1 MTESAISN
9 IISNWVRYY
18 MNYREE
24 AERLFE
30 NLRIIYSLPAQRKML
45 SLTRGELCVLASLI
59 VHGDSTPSEISSY
72 TDSSSAHVAKILRNL
87 ASKGEINRSKDPRD
101 GRSVIIS
108 ITEKGQQQVRNIYD
122 SIIEY
127 MTDILEQLKK
137 DDTDNLL
144 KITERII
151 GIQEAAE

>member
-1 MTESAISN
+1 MD
-9 IISNWVRYY
+9 
-18 MNYREE
+18 YRKE

-45 SLTRGELCVLASLI
+45 SLTRGELCVLTSLI
-59 VHGDSTPSEISSY
+59 VHGNSTPSELISY

-87 ASKGEINRSKDPRD
+87 ASKGEINRIKDTND

-108 ITEKGQQQVRNIYD
+108 ITEKGRQQIKEIYD

-127 MTDILEQLKK
+127 MTAILTQLQEN
-137 DDTDNLL
+137 DTASLL
-144 KITERII
+144 KVTDRII
-151 GIQEAAE
+151 GIQEVTE

>member
-1 MTESAISN
+1 MD
-9 IISNWVRYY
+9 
-18 MNYREE
+18 YRKE

-45 SLTRGELCVLASLI
+45 SLTRGELCVLTSLI
-59 VHGDSTPSEISSY
+59 VHGNSTPSELISY

-87 ASKGEINRSKDPRD
+87 ASKGEINRIKDTND

-108 ITEKGQQQVRNIYD
+108 VTEKGRQQIKEIYD

-127 MTDILEQLKK
+127 MTAILTQLQEN
-137 DDTDNLL
+137 DTASLL
-144 KITERII
+144 KVTERII
-151 GIQEAAE
+151 GIQEVTE

>member
-1 MTESAISN
+1 MD
-9 IISNWVRYY
+9 
-18 MNYREE
+18 YRKE

-45 SLTRGELCVLASLI
+45 SLTRGELCVLTSLI
-59 VHGDSTPSEISSY
+59 VHGNSTPSELISY

-87 ASKGEINRSKDPRD
+87 ASKGEINRIKDTND

-108 ITEKGQQQVRNIYD
+108 VTEKGRQQIKEIYD

-127 MTDILEQLKK
+127 MTAILKQLQE
-137 DDTDNLL
+137 DDTDALL
-144 KITERII
+144 KVTDRII
-151 GIQEAAE
+151 GIQEVTE

>member
-1 MTESAISN
+1 MD
-9 IISNWVRYY
+9 
-18 MNYREE
+18 YRKE

-45 SLTRGELCVLASLI
+45 SLTRGELCVLTSLI
-59 VHGDSTPSEISSY
+59 VHGNSTPSELISY

-87 ASKGEINRSKDPRD
+87 ASKGEINRIKDTND

-108 ITEKGQQQVRNIYD
+108 ITEKGRQQIKEIYD

-127 MTDILEQLKK
+127 MTAILKQLQE
-137 DDTDNLL
+137 DDTDALL
-144 KITERII
+144 KVTDRII
-151 GIQEAAE
+151 GIQEVTE